1 MDLIGKMIVFTAPG
15 PPKHLAVSGTS
26 TNEVTLSWNIT
37 DKPNGAIT
45 GYIICYQG
53 KVYDDLDWSSDTC
66 ESKVDIG
73 STVTHTVYQLISGN
87 VGISVSCLERRQT

>member
-1 MDLIGKMIVFTAPG
+1 MIVFAAPG
-15 PPKHLAVSGTS
+15 PPEHLAVSGTS
-26 TNEVTLSWNIT
+26 TDRVTLSWNIT

-66 ESKVDIG
+66 DRKVDSG
-73 STVTHTVYQLISGN
+73 SPVMHIVDQLKSGN
-87 VGISVSCLERRQT
+87 VGTHMRY